1 MWFRQHGVDAGKLVP
16 RQLWRRAACEEC
28 ALPCGFSEE
37 ATCYVSPECF
47 ADDDPY
53 ADFIVHEATH
63 IFHNR
68 KRATVGLCETR
79 KKEWLLDIEYLK
91 RETFAYACEAYA
103 RVFARGSPAEQLAL
117 VDAYD
122 RGVRISDERMDVA
135 EVVSI
140 VRATAAARNGWKVIL
155 ARCAPTRRQAANY
168 GAK

>member
-1 MWFRQHGVDAGKLVP
+1 M
-16 RQLWRRAACEEC
+16 
-28 ALPCGFSEE
+28 
-37 ATCYVSPECF
+37 
-47 ADDDPY
+47 
-53 ADFIVHEATH
+53 
-63 IFHNR
+63 
-68 KRATVGLCETR
+68 
-79 KKEWLLDIEYLK
+79 LDIEYLK

-103 RVFARGSPAEQLAL
+103 RVLARGKNPAEQLAL